1 MEVTR
6 SLTIVG
12 PSKLKPGSC
21 VRLVPPP
28 QHDMNIQ
35 GHIGLDGQAHN
46 IELGGGHTGVG
57 L

>member
-12 PSKLKPGSC
+12 PSKLKPGFC
-21 VRLVPPP
+21 VRLGPPP
-28 QHDMNIQ
+28 QHDMNIP
-35 GHIGLDGQAHN
+35 GHIGLDDQAHN

>member
-12 PSKLKPGSC
+12 PSKLKPGSSG
-21 VRLVPPP
+21 RLVPPP
-28 QHDMNIQ
+28 QHDMNFP
-35 GHIGLDGQAHN
+35 GHNGLDGQAHN
-46 IELGGGHTGVG
+46 IELGGGHTEVG